1 MVCCRIKGLFWCL
14 FKNLSIFV
22 NIYIYNINNI
32 KENEL
37 DVEDFKKEGTME
49 VRRDSHKSSSGICS
63 KQKILLK
70 TEMKVTVEND
80 THV

>member
-1 MVCCRIKGLFWCL
+1 M
-14 FKNLSIFV
+14 
-22 NIYIYNINNI
+22 
-32 KENEL
+32 
-37 DVEDFKKEGTME
+37 EDFKKEGTME